1 VELTGLVAA
10 LRAGRWVA
18 LVLLSGSPAA
28 AHGMRTAY
36 VDITEQGSGRLSVH
50 IRRSVPAPAVRVRP
64 PAGCRE
70 VASAAGDT
78 FDSFATWECDGPT
91 IGKEIAVE
99 GLGPVLSDAVVD
111 VTLADG
117 RTVSQ
122 LLRPG
127 GESWVVPAVETPLT
141 VARGYFK
148 LGVNHILTGWDHL
161 LFLALL
167 VLAVQRPR
175 AVLLAESAFTLSHSA
190 SFAAS
195 ALGWIRVSS
204 AAAEACIAL
213 SLLLLALDVGRPG
226 APALPAWKGAGMALV
241 FGLVHGLGFAG
252 GLREIGLPEHSI
264 PWALVSFGAGVEA
277 GQVAFLAI
285 ALTVFYALS
294 RWRRSAWFWGATWA
308 SGAVSAYWLIARL
321 SALFVS
327 AN

>member
-1 VELTGLVAA
+1 V
-10 LRAGRWVA
+10 
-18 LVLLSGSPAA
+18 VLLSSAGTAA

-36 VDITEQGSGRLSVH
+36 VDIADQGSGRLSVH
-50 IRRSVPAPAVRVRP
+50 LRRSVPAPLVKVRL

-70 VASAAGDT
+70 VASAPGDA
-78 FDSFATWECDGPT
+78 FDSFATWSCEAPT
-91 IGKEIAVE
+91 VGMEVGVD
-99 GLGPVLSDAVVD
+99 GLGPVISDAVVD
-111 VTLADG
+111 VSLADG
-117 RTVSQ
+117 RTVSHLMRQ
-122 LLRPG
+122 DAD
-127 GESWVVPAVETPLT
+127 SWQVPAVETWLT

-148 LGVNHILTGWDHL
+148 LGVIHIVTGWDHL

-175 AVLLAESAFTLSHSA
+175 AVLLAESAFTLSHSL

-226 APALPAWKGAGMALV
+226 APALSAWRGAAMALV

-252 GLREIGLPEHSI
+252 GLREIGLPENSI

-277 GQVAFLAI
+277 GQVAFLAV
-285 ALTVFYALS
+285 ALSVFYALS
-294 RWRRSAWFWGATWA
+294 RWRRSAWFWAATWA

-321 SALFVS
+321 AALRPS
-327 AN
+327 L